1 MSEQLLK
8 ITNCIINGD
17 DEEIVS
23 LVKEALDNGISAN
36 DILNKGLIPAM
47 DIVGPRME
55 SGEMFIPEVL
65 MSADVMK
72 MGLDE
77 IKPLLNDSD
86 ISTAGTVVIG
96 TVQGDLHDI
105 GKNLV
110 GMMLEVSGFKVIDLG
125 VDIDANT
132 FLEAC
137 EKEKPDVVGLSALL
151 TTTMSAMKET
161 VAAIKDKF
169 KDVKVIVG
177 GAPVSEEFAKVINS
191 DGYSDDAGGAVMLCK
206 SLIK

>member
-1 MSEQLLK
+1 MSEQFQK
-8 ITNCIINGD
+8 ISDCILNGD
-17 DEEIVS
+17 DEEITS
-23 LVKEALDNGISAN
+23 LIKEALDSGINAK

-47 DIVGPRME
+47 DIVGPKME

-65 MSADVMK
+65 MAADVMK
-72 MGLDE
+72 AGLEE
-77 IKPLLNDSD
+77 IKPLLSEGD

-110 GMMLEVSGFKVIDLG
+110 AMMLEVSGFRVVDIG
-125 VDIDANT
+125 VDKDINS

-169 KDVKVIVG
+169 KDIKVIVG
-177 GAPVSEEFAKVINS
+177 GAPVSCDFAKSINS

-206 SLIK
+206 SLVK